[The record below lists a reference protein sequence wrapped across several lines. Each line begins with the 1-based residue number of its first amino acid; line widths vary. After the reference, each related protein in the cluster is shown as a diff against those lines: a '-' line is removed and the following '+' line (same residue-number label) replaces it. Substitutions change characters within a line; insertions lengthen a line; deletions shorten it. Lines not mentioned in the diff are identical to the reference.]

1 MPLSVEQKA
10 LCERLKSFA
19 DPAGTAAAELAHQ
32 LAGQID
38 DLNKVYRQDLA
49 QQEIQHLREQLGR
62 VQQPAECVICST
74 PTKGSLGPEP
84 MRSACDEMEPQKR
97 EPSADDRR
105 PGEGVLHAKPAAPS
119 MKRADELKWWQQTAV
134 YEIAVIS

>member
-19 DPAGTAAAELAHQ
+19 DPAGTAAAELTHQ

-38 DLNKVYRQDLA
+38 DLWDKLNKVYRQDLA

-74 PTKGSLGPEP
+74 PTNGSLGPEP

-97 EPSADDRR
+97 EPRAGDRR
-105 PGEGVLHAKPAAPS
+105 PGQGVLHARPAAQS
-119 MKRADELKWWQQTAV
+119 MKLTDELKWWQQTAV
-134 YEIAVIS
+134 YE